1 MPPIIIDS
9 CEQRS
14 DAWISLR
21 LGNPGASSADN
32 IITPTGLISK
42 QRDVYLW
49 KLTEETF
56 MGRCD
61 EGFKSKAMMQGAE
74 REAEAR
80 ALFELVMDIEVRQ
93 VSLVY
98 KDEWKLFHASPDGLV
113 GEDVGLEI
121 KCPIFRNHVQTLDDR
136 KLPSDKFCQVQ
147 MNLYT
152 TERDLWYFLSYY
164 PGLPPCILEIR
175 RDEAFI
181 AKLETALYE
190 FCEDLRKLVERLK
203 ALK

>member
-1 MPPIIIDS
+1 MAIIVDS
-9 CEQRS
+9 FEQRS
-14 DAWISLR
+14 PEWFAAR
-21 LGNPGASSADN
+21 VGNPGASSADN

-42 QRDVYLW
+42 QRDAYLW
-49 KLTEETF
+49 KLAEETF
-56 MGRCD
+56 TGRCE
-61 EGFKSKAMMQGAE
+61 EGFKSKAMMQGVE

-93 VSLVY
+93 VALVY
-98 KDEWKLFHASPDGLV
+98 KDEQKLFHASPDGLP
-113 GEDVGLEI
+113 GEAGLEI

-164 PGLPPCILEIR
+164 PVLPPCILEVR
-175 RDEAFI
+175 RDEGFI
-181 AKLETALYE
+181 AKLEPALLD
-190 FCEDLRKLVERLK
+190 FAADLARMVEKLR
-203 ALK
+203 AMR